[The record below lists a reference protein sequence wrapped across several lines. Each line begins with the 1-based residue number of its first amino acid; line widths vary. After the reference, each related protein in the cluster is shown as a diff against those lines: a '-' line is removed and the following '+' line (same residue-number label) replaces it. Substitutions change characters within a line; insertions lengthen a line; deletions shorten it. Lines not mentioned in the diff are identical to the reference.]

1 MVAALGRQGPAFQ
14 VTCLVSY
21 FFTRPVRN
29 RVAAMTAWTV
39 MDPAKEARAVL
50 DAMAQSLLDDPSMP
64 TPAPLQTPPAD
75 VLRALMSGNIAGQA
89 IGKGNSSEDPTRAS

>member
-1 MVAALGRQGPAFQ
+1 
-14 VTCLVSY
+14 
-21 FFTRPVRN
+21 
-29 RVAAMTAWTV
+29 

-89 IGKGNSSEDPTRAS
+89 IGKGNF